1 MTSNRCCHCTE
12 GEHQVQISCLSLVP
26 IFNHLSPEELW
37 EISQALKAESYQRGE
52 MIYRAGDPSQRLYI
66 VHKGR
71 VKIYRLATSGKE
83 QLIRVLEPG
92 DFTGELALFSEST
105 HDAFAEALEPT
116 ELCTMD
122 REVLQE
128 FLLQF
133 PTISLR
139 ILEEFSERLAKSE
152 RQTTSL
158 ATESVDRR
166 IADYLL
172 ELSEDSGSLTV
183 TLPVSRKDLASYLG
197 TSPETISRRL
207 AEFEDSG
214 WISQREQRRIQI
226 LDPDAL
232 RWW

>member
-1 MTSNRCCHCTE
+1 M
-12 GEHQVQISCLSLVP
+12 
-26 IFNHLSPEELW
+26 
-37 EISQALKAESYQRGE
+37 
-52 MIYRAGDPSQRLYI
+52 
-66 VHKGR
+66 
-71 VKIYRLATSGKE
+71 KIYRLATSGKE

>member
-12 GEHQVQISCLSLVP
+12 GEHQVQRSCLSLVP

-122 REVLQE
+122 REVLQK